1 MIMTDQ
7 LLKQGLHTWPK
18 PVKLFLVGFLFLLT
32 SGVTIGVF
40 FLFTTTSFT
49 AGGTVEHY
57 NGSSVSADDP
67 LAIQEKYPKPLS
79 EILLTTHNHFIGF
92 SFIFFIL
99 GGLFYF
105 NSTINGRLKNFLLV
119 EPFVSTW
126 LTFISIWGL
135 RYINSNI
142 VYVTIIAALLTYA
155 SFYLLV
161 FILLYELCLKK
172 D

>member
-1 MIMTDQ
+1 MTDQ

-18 PVKLFLVGFLFLLT
+18 PVKLFLVGFIFLLT
-32 SGVTIGVF
+32 NGVTIGMF

-49 AGGTVEHY
+49 AVGTVEHY

-105 NSTINGRLKNFLLV
+105 NSTIHLVNVCLNLGYKIYRSQNRICCGPGSTTNLFLVLSLSSYPAV
-119 EPFVSTW
+119 
-126 LTFISIWGL
+126 
-135 RYINSNI
+135 
-142 VYVTIIAALLTYA
+142 
-155 SFYLLV
+155 
-161 FILLYELCLKK
+161 
-172 D
+172 